1 MIAGSMSVNATKHF
15 WEPLRASLV
24 KGLLGYVPIVSNRG
38 VVLSHEED
46 NGPPLVTYVSRQGG
60 GRRLGQEYH
69 DSLVSSL
76 RELENEGVIRFHV
89 ARMELMTIHEQ
100 IELAAKTTIMIGV
113 HGNGLTVSFSFSC
126 SVQQLIAIPAPA
138 LDAIITMVYRHG
150 DLPTARYV
158 PLDQASH

>member
-1 MIAGSMSVNATKHF
+1 MIAGSMAVNATKGF
-15 WEPLRASLV
+15 WEPLRGSLV
-24 KGLLGYVPIVSNRG
+24 KGLLGYVPPVNSRG

-69 DSLVSSL
+69 DSLVLSL

-113 HGNGLTVSFSFSC
+113 HGNGLTVRIGF
-126 SVQQLIAIPAPA
+126 VQSLYNNSIDHSSINSGCRRRRGQLSWKSS
-138 LDAIITMVYRHG
+138 DR
-150 DLPTARYV
+150 
-158 PLDQASH
+158 